1 MADEWKGCDLVIK
14 KSMRHEGSK
23 NPVFRC
29 IQPPTS
35 TVTIFLGLSFLF
47 WRIGRRIV
55 SVTLKNDLT
64 NNMMNYMVAQMVKN
78 LPAVQETQLQT
89 LGQEDPL
96 ENGRATHSSILAWRI
111 PWTEEPGGLQSM
123 GGKESDMTEQITL
136 SLFQLT
142 K

>member
-1 MADEWKGCDLVIK
+1 MADEWKGCDMAIR

-29 IQPPTS
+29 IQPLTS

-55 SVTLKNDLT
+55 SVTLKNDLM
-64 NNMMNYMVAQMVKN
+64 NDMMAQMIKN
-78 LPAVQETQLQT
+78 LPAVQETQLQS

-96 ENGRATHSSILAWRI
+96 ENGMATYSNILAWRI
-111 PWTEEPGGLQSM
+111 PWTEEPGGFHSM
-123 GGKESDMTEQITL
+123 RHKESDMTKQLTL
-136 SLFQLT
+136 SLFQLP